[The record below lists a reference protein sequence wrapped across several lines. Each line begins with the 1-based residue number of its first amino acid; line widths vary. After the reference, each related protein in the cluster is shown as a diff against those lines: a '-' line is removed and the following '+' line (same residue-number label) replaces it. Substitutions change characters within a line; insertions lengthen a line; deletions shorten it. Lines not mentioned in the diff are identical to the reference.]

1 MRRASLRTD
10 GGRRARPT
18 IYAGI
23 GPAKVVAAFV
33 AIALIAGSPAARAD
47 YRQSYLDGRA
57 ALARGDAGDAARLL
71 AAAAA
76 ERPAEQ
82 ARARLVG
89 AIPEPY
95 LPHHLLAVA
104 YARLGHCEDALRE
117 WEVSAAQ
124 GVAVTI
130 PGPAGEARSGVA
142 DCRRKLGI
150 ADPVEAAATAR
161 AAARGELTR
170 ALDSFLAGNYARAV
184 ELLEALPAPA
194 DATARAWQLALRAA
208 ARQALYRLG
217 GGRDAMLLAAAI
229 ADARDA
235 RRADPAFRPNPELF
249 SPRFLEL
256 WSAQR

>member
-1 MRRASLRTD
+1 MTSGLGCPPQRRRTAD
-10 GGRRARPT
+10 LVGVLAVV
-18 IYAGI
+18 IA
-23 GPAKVVAAFV
+23 VAAP
-33 AIALIAGSPAARAD
+33 LTARAD

-95 LPHHLLAVA
+95 LPHHLLAMA

-117 WEVSAAQ
+117 WETSAAQ
-124 GVAVTI
+124 GVAATI
-130 PGPAGEARSGVA
+130 PGPASEARAGVA

-150 ADPVEAAATAR
+150 ADPAEAAASAR

-170 ALDSFLAGNYARAV
+170 ALDSFLAGNYARTV
-184 ELLEALPAPA
+184 ELLDALPAPA

>member
-1 MRRASLRTD
+1 MTGLRPVTS
-10 GGRRARPT
+10 AA
-18 IYAGI
+18 ILLVV
-23 GPAKVVAAFV
+23 VVA
-33 AIALIAGSPAARAD
+33 SPAHAD

-57 ALARGDAGDAARLL
+57 ALARGDAGEAARLL

-104 YARLGHCEDALRE
+104 LARLGRCQDALRE
-117 WEVSAAQ
+117 WEASAAQ
-124 GVAVTI
+124 GVVATL
-130 PGPAGEARSGVA
+130 PGPAGEARAGVA

-150 ADPVEAAATAR
+150 ADPAEAAATAG
-161 AAARGELTR
+161 AAARRELVR

-194 DATARAWQLALRAA
+194 DATSRAWQLALRAA
-208 ARQALYRLG
+208 ARHALYRLG
-217 GGRDAMLLAAAI
+217 GGRDTMLLAAAI

>member
-1 MRRASLRTD
+1 LTSERSAALSRA
-10 GGRRARPT
+10 
-18 IYAGI
+18 
-23 GPAKVVAAFV
+23 VVFLLLLLMAA
-33 AIALIAGSPAARAD
+33 ASARAD

-57 ALARGDAGDAARLL
+57 ALVRGDAAGAARLL
-71 AAAAA
+71 AAAAS

-95 LPHHLLAVA
+95 LPHHLLATA
-104 YARLGHCEDALRE
+104 YARLGRCSDALRE
-117 WEVSAAQ
+117 WETSAAQ
-124 GVAVTI
+124 GVAAAL
-130 PGPAGEARSGVA
+130 PGPAAEERAGIA
-142 DCRRKLGI
+142 DCRRRLGI
-150 ADPVEAAATAR
+150 ADPAEVAASAR
-161 AAARGELTR
+161 AAARTELTH
-170 ALDSFLAGNYARAV
+170 ALDAFLAGNYARAV

-194 DATARAWQLALRAA
+194 DASSRAWQLALRAA
-208 ARQALYRLG
+208 ARHSLYRLG

-235 RRADPAFRPNPELF
+235 RRTDPSFRPNPELF